1 MQAKQTKLCNLL
13 KLVAGLGLFS
23 LSQLAQANED
33 KTEAEIRWQT
43 LSPIAN
49 LYLSQANAE
58 DFIAQGDNEKSR
70 YNNYAGALAYYLMA
84 TERDSSNI
92 WAPYQ
97 AAGTLAMLELKDQA
111 IEMLQLADSRGLW
124 QQIML
129 EEDDEL
135 NAIRDSDEYRAV
147 LEKVKRRYPQHAKDA
162 GTAYIHHPHGTA
174 PEGGWPVLVWLSGYG
189 TEGSNSTHMAELLT
203 SERAIFIGI
212 NGTEKL
218 NEHSFRWATTETES
232 SHRAVQQALALAAKT
247 SPVNKQKVA
256 LMGFSQ
262 GALHSAHLLAKHPN
276 DYVGALL
283 LSAGGMQTELKTS
296 APAGKRLVISY
307 GEQEHSSNLALDKQL
322 EQFFSLD
329 NQLQLK
335 PHQGGHFFDDA
346 WQQKYP
352 DYVNFVL
359 ELN

>member
-33 KTEAEIRWQT
+33 KTEAGIRWQT

-70 YNNYAGALAYYLMA
+70 YNNYAGALAYNLMA

-97 AAGTLAMLELKDQA
+97 AAATLAMLELKDQA

-124 QQIML
+124 QKIML

-218 NEHSFRWATTETES
+218 NEHSFRWARTETES

-283 LSAGGMQTELKTS
+283 LSAGGMQTELNTS

-322 EQFFSLD
+322 EQFFSPG
-329 NQLQLK
+329 NQLQVK
-335 PHQGGHFFDDA
+335 PHHGGHFFDDA

>member
-1 MQAKQTKLCNLL
+1 METKHTKLYHLL
-13 KLVAGLGLFS
+13 KWGAGLGLLC
-23 LSQLAQANED
+23 LSQLVQADEG
-33 KTEAEIRWQT
+33 KTEADIRWQA

-97 AAGTLAMLELKDQA
+97 AAGTLAMLELKEQA
-111 IEMLQLADSRGLW
+111 IEMLLQADSRGLW
-124 QQIML
+124 QYIML

-135 NAIRDSDEYRAV
+135 NAIRDSDEYRTV
-147 LEKVKRRYPQHAKDA
+147 LKNSQSRYLQHAKDT
-162 GTAYIHHPHGTA
+162 GKAYIYQPKGSA
-174 PEGGWPVLVWLSGYG
+174 PKDGWPVLVWLSGYG
-189 TEGSNSTHMAELLT
+189 TEGSDSVHMAKLLT

-232 SHRAVQQALALAAKT
+232 SHQAVQQALAKAAKN
-247 SPVNKQKVA
+247 SPVNNQKVA

-283 LSAGGMQTELKTS
+283 LSAGGMQTELKAS
-296 APAGKRLVISY
+296 APTGKRLVISY

-322 EQFFSLD
+322 EQFFSPG